1 MDASSPDSS
10 LLSLNQIRAMLAARR
25 GLIAWVT
32 LGVVFATLVVVLVM
46 PRVWTSTSDIVIDY
60 KENDPITGRSFS
72 ALLDDSYMQTQ
83 IDLIK
88 SQAVAER
95 MVRTLGLLPARTEQG
110 GERTNAHEQL
120 VASIGR
126 NLEVSSLRSSRVLS
140 VSFSAETPQ
149 KARDYAN
156 AIVDAYIDVSQQLS
170 SSSARAR
177 TEQYNAQLEQMRKEI
192 EGIQE
197 KLTRYQ
203 QETGIIDAQQA
214 DNLEARRLNDLME
227 ALLAVQT
234 QLQEAQARSQTIDR
248 LLAAGIQPED
258 LPQVGQVIAI
268 NDMREGLTYLNRQ
281 LGEVQGALGV
291 NHPTIRGL
299 TAERQK
305 LRADIA
311 RQARAAIE
319 VQRSEP
325 LRLQTQMNALQGEI
339 DAQRT
344 KVLERM
350 RQRDQVVAF
359 QRQLAGVEQ
368 VYNTAL
374 QKYDG
379 LLMASNITSAN
390 LSVLRPAELPSIPAR
405 PRKTQSMVIG
415 LVVGLIAG
423 LMLALLLEL
432 SIRRVRS
439 PDDLRLGDAPM
450 IGRIGYATDG
460 LALVGE
466 RP

>member
-1 MDASSPDSS
+1 MDASSPDSN
-10 LLSLNQIRAMLAARR
+10 LLTLNQIRAMLAARR
-25 GLIAWVT
+25 ALVAWVT
-32 LGVVFATLVVVLVM
+32 LGIVFATLVVVLVM
-46 PRVWTSTSDIVIDY
+46 PRVWTSTADIVIDY

-95 MVRTLGLLPARTEQG
+95 MLRTLGLLPPRTDTGGARTNEYD
-110 GERTNAHEQL
+110 EL
-120 VASIGR
+120 VESIGR
-126 NLEVSSLRSSRVLS
+126 NLEVNSQRSSRVLS

-156 AIVDAYIDVSQQLS
+156 AIVNAYIQVSQELATS
-170 SSSARAR
+170 GARAR

-192 EGIQE
+192 EAIQA
-197 KLTRYQ
+197 KLTQYQ

-214 DNLEARRLNDLME
+214 DNLESRRLNDLME

-234 QLQEAQARSQTIDR
+234 QLQEAQARTQAIDR
-248 LLAAGIQPED
+248 LLAAGVRPED

-268 NDMREGLTYLNRQ
+268 NDMREGLTMLNRQ
-281 LGEVQGALGV
+281 LGEVQGALGA

-299 TAERQK
+299 TAERQQ

-319 VQRSEP
+319 VQRGEP
-325 LRLQTQMNALQGEI
+325 LRLQAQMDALQGEI
-339 DAQRT
+339 DAQRA

-350 RQRDQVVAF
+350 RQRDQVVAY

-379 LLMASNITSAN
+379 LLMASNITSPN
-390 LSVLRPAELPSIPAR
+390 LSVLRPAELPTLPAR
-405 PRKTQSMVIG
+405 PRKTQSMVMG
-415 LVVGLIAG
+415 LVVGLAIG

-432 SIRRVRS
+432 SVRRVRS

-450 IGRIGYATDG
+450 IGRVGYAADG
-460 LALVGE
+460 RA
-466 RP
+466 